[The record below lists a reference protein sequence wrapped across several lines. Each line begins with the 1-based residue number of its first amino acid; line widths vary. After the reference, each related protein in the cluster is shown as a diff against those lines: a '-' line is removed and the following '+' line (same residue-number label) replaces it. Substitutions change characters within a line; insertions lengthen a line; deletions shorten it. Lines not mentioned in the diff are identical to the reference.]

1 MSVRER
7 CGETETIFRL
17 ALANGIRQQRQ
28 YFFCCRNRVIDAGA
42 QDREKN
48 CFRIGRADTR
58 GIKLV
63 GNECFDMA
71 APAIPIAEK
80 AIVHEQPFSAGEWM
94 AICAGNCSAGCGADV
109 SEKQVR
115 LQMAAQ
121 VAQILIRPSR
131 PDLAIQA
138 RFGMLAVP
146 AEPESIAID
155 AGGRFHRVNALRNQ
169 GMSRLGDVVFE
180 RRRFTAIGDPA
191 THGTAF
197 CYRSGATP
205 AMWHLG
211 SNESRCARQYPR
223 LGPYFLQK
231 YVIGRLPK
239 CRSR

>member
-1 MSVRER
+1 
-7 CGETETIFRL
+7 
-17 ALANGIRQQRQ
+17 
-28 YFFCCRNRVIDAGA
+28 
-42 QDREKN
+42 
-48 CFRIGRADTR
+48 
-58 GIKLV
+58 
-63 GNECFDMA
+63 MA

-80 AIVHEQPFSAGEWM
+80 SVVHKQPFSAGKRM
-94 AICAGNCSAGCGADV
+94 TIRARNCGAGCSANM
-109 SEKQVR
+109 SEEQVR
-115 LQMAAQ
+115 LQMTAQ
-121 VAQILIRPSR
+121 VAQIFIGPGW
-131 PDLAIQA
+131 PDLTIQSG
-138 RFGMLAVP
+138 FGVLAVP
-146 AEPESIAID
+146 AESESIAID
-155 AGGRFHRVNALRNQ
+155 AGGRFHRVNTLRNQ